1 MSYITGTAT
10 KHFMGWAMSQD
21 DVESYFPWFEED
33 YTRTTRDWVN
43 DQIQKYGQSIS
54 NQVTPPAVFWGLD
67 VSDNRSAE
75 EKADR
80 IKEIKNSI
88 SVGMVE
94 TEFRA
99 FLAYSIVGQKVPVAM
114 FIHNILKRKR

>member
-21 DVESYFPWFEED
+21 DVEYYLPWFFDDE
-33 YTRTTRDWVN
+33 TRTTRDWVN
-43 DQIQKYGQSIS
+43 DQIKRYGTSIS
-54 NQVTPPAVFWGLD
+54 NPRTPPAVFWGLD
-67 VSDNRSAE
+67 ISDNRSAE
-75 EKADR
+75 EKTNR
-80 IKEIKNSI
+80 IQEIMNCI

-99 FLAYSIVGQKVPVAM
+99 FLAYNTGEQPFAVA
-114 FIHNILKRKR
+114 ITIIKLLERKR

>member
-10 KHFMGWAMSQD
+10 KHFMGWALSQD
-21 DVESYFPWFEED
+21 DLEPYLSWFRED
-33 YTRTTRDWVN
+33 PSRTTREWVGHQV
-43 DQIQKYGQSIS
+43 DRYAQSIG

-67 VSDNRSAE
+67 VSDHRSAE

-80 IKEIKNSI
+80 IKEITGSI

-99 FLAYSIVGQKVPVAM
+99 FLAYNTVGQKIPIAM
-114 FIHNILKRKR
+114 LIHNILLRQG